1 MTRPATRIVTWTV
14 SLAILASFVPVGG
27 KVQGKPAGVRT
38 AIELLSKKVR
48 LDQAFSEN
56 GLKSVSRS

>member
-1 MTRPATRIVTWTV
+1 MTRRSSNIVTWTV
-14 SLAILASFVPVGG
+14 CLAVLASFVPVGG

-38 AIELLSKKVR
+38 AIELLSKKIRV
-48 LDQAFSEN
+48 DQTLSEN